1 MRLIFLTS
9 LAAIALASCA
19 HVSVDP
25 IEVKTIHIVQ
35 DINLHIDQKLD
46 EFFAYQGAATQ
57 PATVPATTQ
66 TANRGA

>member
-1 MRLIFLTS
+1 MKQFL
-9 LAAIALASCA
+9 LAIAISAAASSCA
-19 HVSVDP
+19 HVTVDP

-57 PATVPATTQ
+57 PATQPATTQ